1 MARTTLTVQRLAN
14 KNGQAINFSP
24 PDSVNGHQFRN
35 TGVEVVLVKLDSGS
49 AIVVTVPS
57 VPDPFGRSE
66 AIAVNVAAANGTRVQ
81 ALGPYSPAQIW
92 GDGFSQGFLDL
103 SGVSGS
109 SGVAV
114 VTI

>member
-1 MARTTLTVQRLAN
+1 MARSTLTVQRLAD
-14 KNGQAINFSP
+14 KNGQAITFSP
-24 PDSVNGHQFRN
+24 PDAVNGHQFRN

-49 AIVVTVPS
+49 SIVLGVPS

-66 AIAVNVAAANGTRVQ
+66 TISVAVAAANGTRVH

-92 GDGFSQGFLDL
+92 GDGASQGFVDP

-114 VTI
+114 VII